1 MKADDALEV
10 KPPEFSDQ
18 PDFQTGFRNGMKIAA
33 YSEALADKIADLV
46 NNQSFSI
53 VLGGV
58 GLRLAVGM
66 EVTIFNGCDILKI
79 CCISES
85 KERGNLQMALETV
98 DYILIALAAM
108 GAGLVNAL
116 AGGGTLISF
125 PMLVAVG
132 IPPVASNVTN
142 TIALVPGYLGA
153 TLAQMHQLK
162 NQKKRVLLYV
172 PAAILGGI
180 TGGLLL
186 LNTGESTFETLIPYL
201 ILFASGLLAISDPLR
216 NWVNKRLGKGGIDSY
231 MAWTVLPLFLAA
243 IYGGYFGAGLSV
255 IILAVLGL
263 MLSDSLTVLNA
274 LKQILS
280 FSVNVAA
287 AVFFLFSDE
296 VVWPAALVMA
306 IFSLI
311 GGALGGRLAGRIK
324 PSTLRLVVVT
334 IGVIVGIIYLIRNVM
349 AIG

>member
-1 MKADDALEV
+1 
-10 KPPEFSDQ
+10 
-18 PDFQTGFRNGMKIAA
+18 
-33 YSEALADKIADLV
+33 
-46 NNQSFSI
+46 
-53 VLGGV
+53 
-58 GLRLAVGM
+58 
-66 EVTIFNGCDILKI
+66 
-79 CCISES
+79 
-85 KERGNLQMALETV
+85 MALELM

-132 IPPVASNVTN
+132 VPPVAANVTN

-153 TLAQMHQLK
+153 TLAQMQQLK

-186 LNTGESTFETLIPYL
+186 LNTDDSTFEVLIPYL
-201 ILFASGLLAISDPLR
+201 ILFASLLLAVSDRMR
-216 NWVNKRLGKGGIDSY
+216 NWVTKRLGKGGIDSY
-231 MAWTVLPLFLAA
+231 MAWTVIPLFLAA

-296 VVWPAALVMA
+296 VVWPAVLVMA
-306 IFSLI
+306 VFSLM

-324 PSTLRLVVVT
+324 PSTLRLIVVV
-334 IGVIVGIIYLIRNVM
+334 IGVIVGVIYLIRNLT
-349 AIG
+349 

>member
-1 MKADDALEV
+1 
-10 KPPEFSDQ
+10 
-18 PDFQTGFRNGMKIAA
+18 
-33 YSEALADKIADLV
+33 
-46 NNQSFSI
+46 
-53 VLGGV
+53 
-58 GLRLAVGM
+58 
-66 EVTIFNGCDILKI
+66 
-79 CCISES
+79 
-85 KERGNLQMALETV
+85 MALGLM
-98 DYILIALAAM
+98 DYVLIALAAM

-153 TLAQMHQLK
+153 TLAQMNDLK
-162 NQKKRVLLYV
+162 SQKKRLLLYV
-172 PAAILGGI
+172 PAAVLGGI
-180 TGGLLL
+180 AGGLLL
-186 LNTGESTFETLIPYL
+186 LNTGENTFETLIPYL
-201 ILFASGLLAISDPLR
+201 ILFACGLLSVSDPLR

-231 MAWTVLPLFLAA
+231 MGWTVLPLFLAA

-296 VVWPAALVMA
+296 VVWPAVLVMA
-306 IFSLI
+306 IFALI
-311 GGALGGRLAGRIK
+311 GGAVGGRLAGRIK
-324 PSTLRLVVVT
+324 PATLRRIVVI
-334 IGVIVGIIYLIRNVM
+334 IGVIVALIYFIRNTT
-349 AIG
+349 AAS

>member
-1 MKADDALEV
+1 MVLDLL
-10 KPPEFSDQ
+10 
-18 PDFQTGFRNGMKIAA
+18 DF
-33 YSEALADKIADLV
+33 
-46 NNQSFSI
+46 
-53 VLGGV
+53 
-58 GLRLAVGM
+58 
-66 EVTIFNGCDILKI
+66 
-79 CCISES
+79 
-85 KERGNLQMALETV
+85 
-98 DYILIALAAM
+98 ILIALAAM

-132 IPPVASNVTN
+132 VPPVASNVTN

-153 TLAQMHQLK
+153 TLAQMNQLK
-162 NQKKRVLLYV
+162 GQKKRVLLYV

-186 LNTGESTFETLIPYL
+186 LNTDDSTFEVLIPYL
-201 ILFASGLLAISDPLR
+201 ILFASLLLAVSDPLR
-216 NWVNKRLGKGGIDSY
+216 NWVTKRLGKGGIDSY
-231 MAWTVLPLFLAA
+231 MAWTVIPLFLAA

-306 IFSLI
+306 VFSLM

-324 PSTLRLVVVT
+324 PSTLRLVVVV
-334 IGVIVGIIYLIRNVM
+334 IGVIVGIIYLVRNLT
-349 AIG
+349 

>member
-1 MKADDALEV
+1 MVLE
-10 KPPEFSDQ
+10 F
-18 PDFQTGFRNGMKIAA
+18 T
-33 YSEALADKIADLV
+33 
-46 NNQSFSI
+46 
-53 VLGGV
+53 
-58 GLRLAVGM
+58 
-66 EVTIFNGCDILKI
+66 
-79 CCISES
+79 
-85 KERGNLQMALETV
+85 

-125 PMLVAVG
+125 PMLIAVG
-132 IPPVASNVTN
+132 VPPVASNVTN

-153 TLAQMHQLK
+153 TLAQMQQLK
-162 NQKKRVLLYV
+162 TQKKRVLMYV

-186 LNTGESTFETLIPYL
+186 LNTDDSTFEVLIPYL
-201 ILFASGLLAISDPLR
+201 ILFASLLLAVSDRLR
-216 NWVNKRLGKGGIDSY
+216 NWVTKRLGKGSIDSY
-231 MAWTVLPLFLAA
+231 MAWTVIPLFLAA

-306 IFSLI
+306 VFSLM

-324 PSTLRLVVVT
+324 PSTLRLIVVV
-334 IGVIVGIIYLIRNVM
+334 IGVIVGLIYLVRNLT
-349 AIG
+349 